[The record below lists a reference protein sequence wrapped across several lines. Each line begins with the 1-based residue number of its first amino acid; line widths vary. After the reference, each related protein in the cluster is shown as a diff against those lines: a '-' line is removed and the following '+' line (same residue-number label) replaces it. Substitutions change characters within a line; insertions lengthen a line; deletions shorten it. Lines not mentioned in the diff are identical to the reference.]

1 MFLKKESDF
10 EKLEGLFC
18 EFVDKYDI
26 EGLEEILYNLD
37 NPEKLSYRD
46 EILNYHTSPVCRD
59 PYIHTYFNQI
69 RNKIFKKD
77 YADFLRY
84 VYGIRLRRIAVDTLP
99 KELGSYAAIIR
110 VFTNLPK
117 GWPFT
122 KINRYEFESLYLLL
136 EKLYFIQS
144 GHKLGVD
151 DLFNIY
157 FSGLDE
163 RLVFFLDDFDT
174 ADDKDI
180 PQPSKDYFKTLRNVK
195 YYNKTIQNMEQDLR
209 YLIITALRYYSPIE
223 KLSGWQIDTIKTL
236 IFCSAVSDG
245 RKIIVRDDI
254 VNAFNTYFKLL
265 NTDITKYKARQ
276 EVINSTDYDSLKAKW
291 TFYTLKF
298 AHTITP
304 Y

>member
-1 MFLKKESDF
+1 MSSKKEPSYEELKKLF
-10 EKLEGLFC
+10 LEFI
-18 EFVDKYDI
+18 DKYGE
-26 EGLEEILYNLD
+26 EGLEKILSNLD
-37 NPEKLSYRD
+37 NPEKLSYMD
-46 EILNYHTSPVCRD
+46 EMLNYHTSPVCRD

-110 VFTNLPK
+110 IFTNLAK
-117 GWPFT
+117 SWPFT
-122 KINRYEFESLYLLL
+122 KITSQEFESVYLLL

-151 DLFNIY
+151 DLLNIY

-163 RLVFFLDDFDT
+163 LIVFFLDDFDT
-174 ADDKDI
+174 VDDKDI
-180 PQPSKDYFKTLRNVK
+180 PQPPKDYFKSLKHVK
-195 YYNKTIQNMEQDLR
+195 YCDKSIQKMEQDLR
-209 YLIITALRYYSPIE
+209 YLIITALRYYRPNS
-223 KLSGWQIDTIKTL
+223 SGWESDVLKTL
-236 IFCSAVSDG
+236 TYCSAVSDG

-254 VNAFNTYFKLL
+254 VRAFNTYFKLL
-265 NTDITKYKARQ
+265 NANITKYKARQ
-276 EVINSTDYDSLKAKW
+276 EVINSTDYDSLRAKW
-291 TFYTLKF
+291 KYYTLKF
-298 AHTITP
+298 THIITP